1 MNYLDLISLALIGIL
16 FLLILFP
23 LTSEASEDW
32 VVFVTYGIAI
42 VAVYESVIHSQWKF
56 ITLITTS
63 LLIHLVSDSCKIA
76 ESCINEYDASDFGSL
91 EKYFTLYG
99 LLHLIAYV
107 SFNSETVE
115 VFVPILVFVSL
126 ISVNLNLDSL
136 LLAMVGIISFV
147 NLITNKAKYYIEDTI
162 AFLVFIFLAAL
173 FYFLKIDK
181 DVAASEEGN
190 GLKRFFV
197 YFYFLAF
204 IVSTGIKKE
213 GLIHNMRLF
222 ERWCGGS
229 KANNIIIAQVVQS
242 KTGYAKVA
250 TTEAGTTRID
260 LKDL

>member
-23 LTSEASEDW
+23 LTSEASGDW
-32 VVFVTYGIAI
+32 IIFVTYTIAI

-63 LLIHLVSDSCKIA
+63 LLIHLVSDSCKVA
-76 ESCINEYDASDFGSL
+76 ESCISEYEASDFGSL

-126 ISVNLNLDSL
+126 ISVNLKLDSL
-136 LLAMVGIISFV
+136 LLALIGIVCFI

-181 DVAASEEGN
+181 DVAENEEGN

-213 GLIHNMRLF
+213 GLIHKMRLF
-222 ERWCGGS
+222 ERLCGRNRE
-229 KANNIIIAQVVQS
+229 NNIIIAQVVPS
-242 KTGYAKVA
+242 KTGYAKVS
-250 TTEAGTTRID
+250 TETTRID